1 MKCWGAMQD
10 QRLLYITSTCF
21 FSLQKKKKSLSEH
34 VQLSYLPQRAILSR
48 RGYRYNDRWQRAP
61 LGLRFNWPRASQ
73 KSFTTMDH
81 FSFPPSVWHCTGKTW
96 DFAHDLTMHQRCT
109 NTPHEQYILNYGES
123 CFKYHYNHDYFSLQ
137 TKFVLLFFSWDC

>member
-21 FSLQKKKKSLSEH
+21 FSLQKKSLSEH

-96 DFAHDLTMHQRCT
+96 DILIMYLRCMNNTFLIMVKAVLNIIITMITFHYKQTLFYFFLAEIVNKIYLT
-109 NTPHEQYILNYGES
+109 
-123 CFKYHYNHDYFSLQ
+123 K
-137 TKFVLLFFSWDC
+137 

>member
-21 FSLQKKKKSLSEH
+21 FSLQKKSLSEH

-96 DFAHDLTMHQRCT
+96 DFAHDLTMHLRCT

-137 TKFVLLFFSWDC
+137 TKFVLLFF